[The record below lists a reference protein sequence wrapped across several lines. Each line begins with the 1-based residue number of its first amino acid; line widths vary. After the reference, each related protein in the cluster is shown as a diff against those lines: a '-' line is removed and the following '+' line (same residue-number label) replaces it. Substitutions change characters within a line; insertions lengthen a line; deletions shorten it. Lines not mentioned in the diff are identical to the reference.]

1 MDFGK
6 SFVYMFQDPDWFPKL
21 AIGTLLTLAGI
32 VLSPVL
38 IGLIPLIIVLGY
50 SLDVLRNVLAR
61 REHPLPEWQDWSG
74 FLARGFKL
82 FAALLIWSLPAIILA
97 IPLIVGSAM
106 ANNRNAE
113 AAAWTLIACG
123 SCLTLLWVI
132 VYYLVSP
139 AIYVRVAAQDR
150 FGAAFD
156 FAEIWAFTRD
166 NIGNIILAT
175 LLILLA
181 SVIIVP
187 IVGLIGLVVC
197 LVGVLVSLPFSYLWQ
212 MLFMAHLYGQIGA
225 YGSGPFGRAVPE
237 PAAPP
242 PPEDLWEAP
251 ELEAPEIPA
260 APEEGGPSE
269 GLTLPEE
276 AEVQPEEALPDVA
289 LEVPGEAVAPAEAP
303 AEPGEP
309 PAPEAPILPERS
321 PEEM

>member
-21 AIGTLLTLAGI
+21 AIGTLLTLAGL

-38 IGLIPLIIVLGY
+38 IGLIPLFIVLGY
-50 SLDVLRNVLAR
+50 SLDVVRNVLAR
-61 REHPLPEWQDWSG
+61 REHPLPEWHDWGG

-82 FAALLIWSLPAIILA
+82 FAALFIWSLPAIILA

-106 ANNRNAE
+106 VDNRGAE
-113 AAAWTLIACG
+113 AGGWVLIACG

-132 VYYLVSP
+132 VYYLVCP
-139 AIYVRVAAQDR
+139 AIYVRLAAYDR

-187 IVGLIGLVVC
+187 ILGLIGLVVC
-197 LVGVLVSLPFSYLWQ
+197 LVGVLVSLPLSYLWQ
-212 MLFMAHLYGQIGA
+212 LLFTAHLYGQIGA
-225 YGSGPFGRAVPE
+225 HGNRPVGRAIPE
-237 PAAPP
+237 PTAPL
-242 PPEDLWEAP
+242 PPEYLS
-251 ELEAPEIPA
+251 EAPEIPT
-260 APEEGGPSE
+260 APEPEPVVE
-269 GLTLPEE
+269 GLTVPDE
-276 AEVQPEEALPDVA
+276 ADIQPGEIPSDVIPDA
-289 LEVPGEAVAPAEAP
+289 PGEASAP

-309 PAPEAPILPERS
+309 L
-321 PEEM
+321 